1 MGAGGGAPGS
11 VPHPG
16 GPGGLPLGHHLAAAG
31 LPPMP
36 GGAPLLG
43 FPPGGLPPSVS
54 GAGPPP
60 PGHGGLPIPQHP
72 LSIKSEPRDEHGGN
86 KHSEDM
92 RNASERKNSLA
103 SFLEVL

>member
-1 MGAGGGAPGS
+1 MGAGGAGS
-11 VPHPG
+11 VPGHPG

-36 GGAPLLG
+36 GGGPLLG

-54 GAGPPP
+54 GSGPHPPP
-60 PGHGGLPIPQHP
+60 PGHPGGLPLPQHP

-92 RNASERKNSLA
+92 RNASVSKL
-103 SFLEVL
+103 